1 MSEFQKNDLKVVL
14 SYLRSNEK
22 VSRIGLW
29 GRSMGAVTRLVII
42 IRSLSLKIVQ
52 IFSLCIVLSKLLFYS
67 GMSTLQKIITLVF
80 KYLGC
85 YLVVQITSVLFRVLI
100 LYRVFSFL
108 RTYNLFSFLT
118 FLGFFRV

>member
-67 GMSTLQKIITLVF
+67 GMSTSQKIITLVF